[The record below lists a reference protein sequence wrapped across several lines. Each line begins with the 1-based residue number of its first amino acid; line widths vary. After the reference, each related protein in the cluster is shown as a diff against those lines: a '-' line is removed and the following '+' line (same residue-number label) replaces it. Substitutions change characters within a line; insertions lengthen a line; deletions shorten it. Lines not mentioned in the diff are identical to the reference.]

1 MAAGAR
7 VLRCGAP
14 RLLRLTSRS
23 RGFCGAPRCAQ
34 RGWRSDVPAPH
45 HNLLRGE
52 NDEERRPYS
61 GFSQI
66 APRFPWTVFK

>member
-23 RGFCGAPRCAQ
+23 RGFCGAPAVLSGVGAATCPRLATT
-34 RGWRSDVPAPH
+34 
-45 HNLLRGE
+45 
-52 NDEERRPYS
+52 YS
-61 GFSQI
+61 EVKMMKKGGRT
-66 APRFPWTVFK
+66 ANFPK